1 MINQSRGEQN
11 RNKQVQVR
19 LRSPRKCTATLP
31 ILDTTQAHSSSR
43 LQVATV
49 LCFTLHLLSLFC
61 TELELVMLVSAV
73 SRPPPPP
80 RSACWPQH
88 KARPVLAC
96 LLTARLRLAQFCKLA
111 KSLAKY
117 PFCPRNSE
125 LCVLSRKYLHWLPS
139 TSAKLSKTSV
149 SQRSAQNIDCA
160 ENGKHI

>member
-1 MINQSRGEQN
+1 MAIFSGVSPPVTCHVPRDPGLCDSVRTKLFM
-11 RNKQVQVR
+11 RNFR
-19 LRSPRKCTATLP
+19 LETHSASPLP
-31 ILDTTQAHSSSR
+31 ILH
-43 LQVATV
+43 
-49 LCFTLHLLSLFC
+49 
-61 TELELVMLVSAV
+61 TELLVSAV

>member
-1 MINQSRGEQN
+1 MAFFTVASLRQSRATCHVT
-11 RNKQVQVR
+11 QVCVCVR
-19 LRSPRKCTATLP
+19 TEL
-31 ILDTTQAHSSSR
+31 SS
-43 LQVATV
+43 
-49 LCFTLHLLSLFC
+49 LCFTSGWNILHLLSLFC
-61 TELELVMLVSAV
+61 TELELEPVLVMLVAMV

-88 KARPVLAC
+88 AAWPVLAC

>member
-1 MINQSRGEQN
+1 MQPQCHLSSEREAVFPLNTQLMIA
-11 RNKQVQVR
+11 RNIKE
-19 LRSPRKCTATLP
+19 
-31 ILDTTQAHSSSR
+31 SSSEQYSS
-43 LQVATV
+43 LY
-49 LCFTLHLLSLFC
+49 FTSGWNILHLLSLFC
-61 TELELVMLVSAV
+61 TKLEPVVVVLVAMV